1 MSDNCTLCGK
11 QIFGSP
17 LIESELVFDSE
28 KCMETYRRLA
38 GIYGHDISDMGLPDV
53 VNAHFFFIDVVGL
66 SDPLLSVKNQMI
78 KIDTLNKLIK
88 SCPAFHTPRIKK
100 LIMTTGDGMVIM
112 FLLNPELPLHLS
124 MELHQQIQKYNQDV
138 GPEDRIG
145 VRIGLNSGPVF
156 VSNDINNHKNLWG
169 PGIVVARRVMD
180 VGDDSHILIAG
191 KLAEELISLRDEYK
205 VIIKPISEYTIK
217 HGQDIKIYSAYSKD
231 FGNPRLPDK
240 IIEYIE
246 RKNKNFGRES

>member
-1 MSDNCTLCGK
+1 LCGK
-11 QIFGSP
+11 QISGTPF
-17 LIESELVFDSE
+17 IESELIFDSE
-28 KCMETYRRLA
+28 KCMETYRRLE
-38 GIYGHDISDMGLPDV
+38 GIYGHDISDLGLPDV

-78 KIDTLNKLIK
+78 KIDILNRLIK
-88 SCPAFHTPRIKK
+88 SCPSFNTPRIKK

-112 FLLNPELPLHLS
+112 FLLNPELPLRLS
-124 MELHQQIQKYNQDV
+124 IELHQQIQKYNQDV
-138 GPEDRIG
+138 RPEDRIG

-156 VSNDINNHKNLWG
+156 VSNDINNNKNLWG

-191 KLAEELISLRDEYK
+191 KLAEELISLRDEYR

-217 HGQDIKIYSAYSKD
+217 HGQDIQIYSAYSKD

-246 RKNKNFGRES
+246 RKNKNFGKD